1 MSEST
6 ENKTM
11 VEMTNEEKIKK
22 LEQQIIYY
30 SYADQ
35 VDLTTYSDDTESI
48 DLSMTRLNRIND
60 FSKFINL
67 KTICFRGN
75 LLKTLSDAN
84 LDVDKGLHNIKEL
97 DFYDNQIE
105 KIENLEQFKTLEL
118 LDLSFNRFTKI
129 ENLNELVELKKL
141 FLVHNQFGKIENL
154 NCLVKLELLEL
165 GDNQLRV
172 IENLSS
178 LKNLTQL

>member
-1 MSEST
+1 MSESI
-6 ENKTM
+6 ENKEV
-11 VEMTNEEKIKK
+11 VELTDEEKKKK

-35 VDLTTYSDDTESI
+35 VDLTIYPDDADSI

-60 FSKFINL
+60 FSKFKNL
-67 KTICFRGN
+67 KSICFRGN
-75 LLKTLSDAN
+75 LLKTFIDAN
-84 LDVDKGLHNIKEL
+84 LDVNKGLDKIKEL

-105 KIENLEQFKTLEL
+105 KIENLQQFKTLEL
-118 LDLSFNRFTKI
+118 LDLSFNRFSKI

-141 FLVHNQFGKIENL
+141 FLVHNHFVKMENL
-154 NCLVKLELLEL
+154 ECLTKLELLEL

-172 IENLSS
+172 IENLST
-178 LKNLTQL
+178 LQNLTQL